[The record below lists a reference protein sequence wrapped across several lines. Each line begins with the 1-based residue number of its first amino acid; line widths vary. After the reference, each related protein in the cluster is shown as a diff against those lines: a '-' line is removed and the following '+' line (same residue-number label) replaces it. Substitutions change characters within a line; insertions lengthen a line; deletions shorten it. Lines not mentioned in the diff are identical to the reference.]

1 MSVDLTTLI
10 SNIAGKG
17 HADDGD
23 ILALRQAIFGDD
35 VAVSEA
41 EAEALLT
48 LNDALDGENP
58 SWTSLYVEALTDY
71 AVHQTKPE
79 GYVDQQTA
87 DWLVGR
93 LLRDGRLQTASELE
107 LVLRI
112 LETAREVPASL
123 SSFALAQIRDGVL
136 RADGDLIGS
145 QVENPGAISAGEVTL
160 LRRALYAAGGG
171 GNIAITR
178 EEADLLFDL
187 NDATAGKQNDPAW
200 SDLFVKAVA
209 SHLMFTAVAQPP
221 SRDDALRHEEWLDT
235 PDEGLFSF
243 LTRGLKSLGGFR
255 TSMAVA
261 RPQDFVE
268 DKTDEIIAMNEA
280 ISADEAQWLAAR
292 LDRDGKLQENER
304 ALLAFIK
311 ESSPSVHPSLAP
323 YLAKV

>member
-1 MSVDLTTLI
+1 MFVGLTALI

-17 HADDGD
+17 HVEDAD

-48 LNDALDGENP
+48 LNDAIDAKNP
-58 SWTSLYVEALTDY
+58 AWSSLYVEALTDY
-71 AVHQTKPE
+71 AVQQTKPS
-79 GYVDQQTA
+79 GYVDQKTA

-93 LLRDGRLQTASELE
+93 LMQDGRLQASSELE
-107 LVLRI
+107 LILRI
-112 LETAREVPASL
+112 LDTAREVPASL
-123 SSFALAQIRDGVL
+123 TGFALAQIRDGVL
-136 RADGDLIGS
+136 RADGDLLGS
-145 QVENPGAISAGEVTL
+145 QVENPGAISAGEVSL
-160 LRRALYAAGGG
+160 LRRVLYAAGGG

-187 NDATAGKQNDPAW
+187 NDATVDQTNDPAW

-221 SRDDALRHEEWLDT
+221 SRDDALRHEEWLET

-243 LTRGLKSLGGFR
+243 LTRGLKSLDGFGS
-255 TSMAVA
+255 SMAIA
-261 RPQDFVE
+261 RPELFED
-268 DKTDEIIAMNEA
+268 DKTDEIIAANEA
-280 ISADEAQWLAAR
+280 ISADEAQWLAHR
-292 LDRDGKLQENER
+292 LDRDGRLQENER

-311 ESSPSVHPSLAP
+311 EHSPSVHPSLAP
-323 YLAKV
+323 YLDRV